1 VISVAIPSTHER
13 RNCPA
18 GNFSEWWPEG
28 RLATFCRDSR
38 KSKGARASRKISGR
52 RGLIFLVLFL
62 LVLSDVEA
70 SRKKEQII
78 DIDTNGNINC
88 IAPSENSKAT

>member
-1 VISVAIPSTHER
+1 VAR
-13 RNCPA
+13 RAACHLLPGFKEIKRRA
-18 GNFSEWWPEG
+18 GP
-28 RLATFCRDSR
+28 
-38 KSKGARASRKISGR
+38 RKISGR